1 MMKCVIINCFNNY
14 NYDIRV
20 KPIEAFLI
28 EKGYKCEYIT
38 SDFNHVTKSRNIFN
52 WTKSIQI
59 KVLPYHKNLSV
70 RRLLSH
76 YIFARKAIQE
86 VKRIKPD
93 LLYVIIPPNSLAW
106 LASRYKRNNKVKLV
120 YDIYDLWP
128 ESFPSP
134 KVKNLLK
141 LPFKIWSS
149 LRDKNLSAAD
159 FVITECN
166 LYQTILKDVLKGI
179 KTKTIYLVKSEDR
192 IDSKPVLDKDRIH
205 LCYLGSINNIID
217 IPKIKKLVKLIHE
230 IKPTTLHIIGDGE
243 RKDFLIDEI
252 NSTGA
257 IVEFYGKIYDSQKKQ

>member
-52 WTKSIQI
+52 RTKSIQI

-86 VKRIKPD
+86 VKHIKPD
-93 LLYVIIPPNSLAW
+93 LLYVILPPNSLAW

-128 ESFPSP
+128 ESFPSS

-149 LRDKNLSAAD
+149 LRDKNLSAA
-159 FVITECN
+159 
-166 LYQTILKDVLKGI
+166 
-179 KTKTIYLVKSEDR
+179 
-192 IDSKPVLDKDRIH
+192 
-205 LCYLGSINNIID
+205 
-217 IPKIKKLVKLIHE
+217 
-230 IKPTTLHIIGDGE
+230 
-243 RKDFLIDEI
+243 
-252 NSTGA
+252 
-257 IVEFYGKIYDSQKKQ
+257 IV